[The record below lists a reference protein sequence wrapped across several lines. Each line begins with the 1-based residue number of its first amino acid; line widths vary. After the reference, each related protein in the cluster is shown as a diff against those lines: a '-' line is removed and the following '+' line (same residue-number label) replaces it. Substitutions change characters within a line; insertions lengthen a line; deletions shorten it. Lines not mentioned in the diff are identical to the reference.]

1 MGRFLRL
8 AACFFFF
15 LVLSSSS
22 NPVVVVT
29 ATEDAQLSPSPII
42 KGHIVSCSGWS
53 LNRLPV
59 LKEFLKGGG
68 AESYENVSVEY
79 KSGRKAVLEIFHD
92 DVSVE
97 KIQLQELQTEEE
109 LNDIFIKKGFKKKSP
124 EEIVK
129 LLEQKKVER
138 ELENAERKKKR
149 ELRRQKYQET
159 QRKADEMRQEEKN
172 EKNDVLKEKEYAAS
186 DSNRKDR
193 NEAKRP
199 KQKIVVGGGSKPNDD
214 ITDPASKTTSKGTIP
229 DSTNDEL

>member
-1 MGRFLRL
+1 M
-8 AACFFFF
+8 
-15 LVLSSSS
+15 
-22 NPVVVVT
+22 
-29 ATEDAQLSPSPII
+29 
-42 KGHIVSCSGWS
+42 
-53 LNRLPV
+53 
-59 LKEFLKGGG
+59 
-68 AESYENVSVEY
+68 EY

-109 LNDIFIKKGFKKKSP
+109 LNDIFIKKGFTKKSP

-138 ELENAERKKKR
+138 DLENAERKKKR

-159 QRKADEMRQEEKN
+159 QRKADEMRQEEEN
-172 EKNDVLKEKEYAAS
+172 EKNDLLKEKEYAAS

-199 KQKIVVGGGSKPNDD
+199 KQKIVVGGSKQNDD
-214 ITDPASKTTSKGTIP
+214 ITDHPASKTTSKGTVS
-229 DSTNDEL
+229 DSMNDEL

>member
-1 MGRFLRL
+1 M
-8 AACFFFF
+8 
-15 LVLSSSS
+15 
-22 NPVVVVT
+22 
-29 ATEDAQLSPSPII
+29 
-42 KGHIVSCSGWS
+42 
-53 LNRLPV
+53 
-59 LKEFLKGGG
+59 
-68 AESYENVSVEY
+68 EY

-109 LNDIFIKKGFKKKSP
+109 LNNIFIKKGFTKKSP

-138 ELENAERKKKR
+138 DLENAERKKKR

-159 QRKADEMRQEEKN
+159 QRKADEMTQKEEN
-172 EKNDVLKEKEYAAS
+172 EKNHVLKEKEYAAS

-199 KQKIVVGGGSKPNDD
+199 KQKIVVGGSKQNDD
-214 ITDPASKTTSKGTIP
+214 ITDHPASKTTSKGTVS
-229 DSTNDEL
+229 DSMNDEL